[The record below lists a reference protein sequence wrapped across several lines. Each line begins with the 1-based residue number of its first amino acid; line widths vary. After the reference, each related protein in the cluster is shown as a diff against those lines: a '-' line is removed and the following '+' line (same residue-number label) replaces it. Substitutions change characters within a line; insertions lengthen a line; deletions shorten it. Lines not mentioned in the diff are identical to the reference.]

1 MQGDTWHLAAELH
14 KLELI
19 LNALTFGYSVLYVEP
34 TTAVFRNPMPHLLS
48 LTVGHS
54 PALLM
59 NYSLLSAS
67 QAAAGHACRTYR
79 MLGISGTHAEGLHF
93 CNDVRAQTSA
103 LLA

>member
-1 MQGDTWHLAAELH
+1 MQGDTWHIAAELH

-34 TTAVFRNPMPHLLS
+34 DTAVFRNPMPHLLS

-59 NYSLLSAS
+59 NCSLAFRRQSS
-67 QAAAGHACRTYR
+67 GCRAC
-79 MLGISGTHAEGLHF
+79 MQ
-93 CNDVRAQTSA
+93 NNA
-103 LLA
+103 LARHVK